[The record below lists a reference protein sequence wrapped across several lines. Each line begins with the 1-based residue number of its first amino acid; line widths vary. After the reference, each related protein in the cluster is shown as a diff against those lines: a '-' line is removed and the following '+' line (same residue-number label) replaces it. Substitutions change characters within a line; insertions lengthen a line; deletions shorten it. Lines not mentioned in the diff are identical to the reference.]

1 MADEGNLT
9 RSLVKVRQAIRQ
21 LTATVTKQAQH
32 IAGLTATVT
41 MGASQIERAT
51 VDLSPLAIGTQ
62 DVTITWVN
70 PFPDTAY
77 IVLPTTPSGLA
88 GLGTVSTVLK
98 TKDVDGCVVTV
109 KSLAVVAVAFLDVVA
124 IRA

>member
-1 MADEGNLT
+1 MADEGNLS
-9 RSLVKVRQAIRQ
+9 RSLVKAWQAIRQ
-21 LTATVTKQAQH
+21 LTATVTRQGEH
-32 IAGLTATVT
+32 IAALTATVT

-51 VDLSPLAIGTQ
+51 VDLSPLSIGTQ
-62 DVTITWVN
+62 DVTITWAN

-77 IVLPTTPSGLA
+77 IVVPTTPSGLA

-98 TKDVDGCVVTV
+98 TKADDGCVITV
-109 KSLAVVAVAFLDVVA
+109 KSLAVVTVAFLDVVA